1 MPKDAERYL
10 DLISLHLQ
18 EHRAALFVGSGFSRN
33 AAKITPSVKDL
44 PLWNDLKQCFIEKL
58 NLDHEGV
65 VEMER
70 ESPLT
75 LAEQVEIAYGRPELD
90 RLLSDAIRDDDY
102 RPAQPH
108 LKLLQLPW
116 SDIFTTNYDRLLER
130 ASYELTE
137 QRFSVILNKND
148 LLGSAGSTR
157 IIKLHGSFPS
167 QRPFY
172 YYF

>member
-108 LKLLQLPW
+108 LKLLQL
-116 SDIFTTNYDRLLER
+116 
-130 ASYELTE
+130 
-137 QRFSVILNKND
+137 
-148 LLGSAGSTR
+148 
-157 IIKLHGSFPS
+157 
-167 QRPFY
+167 
-172 YYF
+172 